1 MHIYRKMCQ
10 ENCCTFSTNFVNK
23 EKQMIFFLD
32 VSCFF
37 HSTIFKITY
46 LWLNSV
52 LFLKG
57 TNLCTEDRLSSTK
70 HWRSRGRGENVIF
83 IHVYNTMRT
92 ITYLCIQ
99 LKQSLVDCSHTK
111 LSFFPSYFICKLK
124 MKHLWHLDNELSVL
138 GKSSHM

>member
-23 EKQMIFFLD
+23 EKQIIFFLD

-70 HWRSRGRGENVIF
+70 HQF
-83 IHVYNTMRT
+83 LYTDT
-92 ITYLCIQ
+92 IIRFFMIISTQDNPRQPTQVMQQTKKYILLNC
-99 LKQSLVDCSHTK
+99 KHCTSTK
-111 LSFFPSYFICKLK
+111 LHCNKFTDASDFDVQS
-124 MKHLWHLDNELSVL
+124 DVL
-138 GKSSHM
+138 V